1 MKLLF
6 QGDSITDAFRDP
18 AELNPAFQLGNGYV
32 FLIAS
37 RLGLEQPGR
46 FHCVNRGISG
56 NGVNELLARW
66 DSDALSLRPN
76 AISLLIG
83 VNETIRAF
91 HGEPSLSET
100 EFENSFRRLVE
111 RTLAAAGAPRLIV
124 LEPFLLVTGEV
135 TTEWKSHLQIR
146 QTILRK
152 VCLEFEIPFIET
164 QNVFDAH
171 LSQAPAAY
179 WAYDGIHPTHAGF
192 ALLASIWFEKAL
204 PYLVHE
210 K

>member
-18 AELNPAFQLGNGYV
+18 AEINPAFQLGNGFV

-46 FHCVNRGISG
+46 FHCLNRGVSG

-66 DSDALSLRPN
+66 DADALCLRPD

-91 HGEPSLSET
+91 RGEPSLSAA
-100 EFENSFRRLVE
+100 EFQNSFRRLVE
-111 RTLAAAGAPRLIV
+111 RTRAAEGTPQLIV
-124 LEPFLLVTGEV
+124 MEPFLLVTGEV
-135 TTEWKSHLQIR
+135 TKDWKPHLQVR
-146 QTILRK
+146 QSILRE
-152 VCLEFEIPFIET
+152 VCSEFAIPFIET

-171 LSQAPAAY
+171 LSEAPAAY

-192 ALLASIWFEKAL
+192 ALLASIWLEKAL
-204 PYLVHE
+204 PYLAYE